1 MHKQRLTARWFYQ
14 NKQCAKRFSRLHSK
28 SSNMKQVDEIIY
40 DAITAD
46 TDLMTAIGG
55 RVVST
60 CFEVPPT
67 EDDNTPIPNIIITD
81 DGFQAQ
87 IFTKDDIW
95 DSDTDRVQATVDI
108 AAASP
113 SEVKQ
118 LAKAVRK
125 AVNDYIHAMYEND
138 EDIPSLQS
146 LTSDGVAWDWMKPC
160 YYTKLYYTCDVEA
173 DLGDDEA
180 DNQDEH
186 E

>member
-1 MHKQRLTARWFYQ
+1 
-14 NKQCAKRFSRLHSK
+14 
-28 SSNMKQVDEIIY
+28 MKTVDELIY
-40 DAITAD
+40 DAIVAD
-46 TDLMTAIGG
+46 ETLMALTGG

-67 EDDNTPIPNIIITD
+67 EDDNTLVPNIIITD
-81 DGFQAQ
+81 DGFQAE

-113 SEVKQ
+113 EEVKQ

-125 AVNDYIHAMYEND
+125 AVNDYIHTMYESG

-146 LTSDGVAWDWMKPC
+146 LTSDGIGWDWMKPC
-160 YYTKLYYTCDVEA
+160 YYQKLYYTCDVA
-173 DLGDDEA
+173 VNLEA
-180 DNQDEH
+180 DNTEDNE
-186 E
+186 